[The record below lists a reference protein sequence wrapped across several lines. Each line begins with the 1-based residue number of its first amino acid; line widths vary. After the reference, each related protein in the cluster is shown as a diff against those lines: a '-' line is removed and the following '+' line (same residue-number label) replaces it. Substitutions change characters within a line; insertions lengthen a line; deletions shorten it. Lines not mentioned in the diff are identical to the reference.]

1 MLSGSFELLDSRG
14 PPMSPSLTAGATAPK
29 EVLLFCI
36 FSHVFS
42 FGGHEI
48 QSKALSHGAQAPQ
61 CRWVGGIKVAVK
73 EHERYCFS
81 SDQESQ
87 GLPVKLSTHVKCTYV
102 LEVINFNRFF
112 SSASHFKGL
121 QVVPSIYFH

>member
-14 PPMSPSLTAGATAPK
+14 PPMSPSLTAGATAPE

-61 CRWVGGIKVAVK
+61 CRGVGGIEVAVK
-73 EHERYCFS
+73 NTR
-81 SDQESQ
+81 D
-87 GLPVKLSTHVKCTYV
+87 T
-102 LEVINFNRFF
+102 
-112 SSASHFKGL
+112 ASPQTRKARACL
-121 QVVPSIYFH
+121 LNSLDT